1 MASPRIERA
10 HKLAADIRAV
20 LAAAGET
27 RVHVT
32 LNTLEVES
40 ASRGGVVLIAPP
52 DLAFGGPWG
61 DVQAEYEVYVIA
73 GPADNLLA
81 AWERIDTII
90 QALVEGDINLRHGK
104 PGGFHG
110 APTSPELSAYILTL
124 NDLD

>member
-1 MASPRIERA
+1 MTSPRIERA
-10 HKLAADIRAV
+10 HKLAADLRTFLDSV
-20 LAAAGET
+20 GET

-40 ASRGGVVLIAPP
+40 AARNGVVLIAPP

-61 DVQAEYEVYVIA
+61 DVQAEYELYVIA
-73 GPADNLLA
+73 GPSDNLLA
-81 AWERIDTII
+81 AWDRIDTII
-90 QALVEGDINLRHGK
+90 QALVEGNFNLRHGK
-104 PGGFHG
+104 PGGYQG